1 MGLHEG
7 SKVEMR
13 FGLDSKAMITWSKI
27 SEPRKVSWT
36 YFKIGELGRADGV
49 GQKDPGVHGG

>member
-13 FGLDSKAMITWSKI
+13 FGLDSKALITWSKI

-49 GQKDPGVHGG
+49 G

>member
-7 SKVEMR
+7 SKVEER
-13 FGLDSKAMITWSKI
+13 FGLDSKAMMTQSKM

-36 YFKIGELGRADGV
+36 YFKVGELGRADGV
-49 GQKDPGVHGG
+49 GYKDPGVHGD

>member
-7 SKVEMR
+7 SKVEER
-13 FGLDSKAMITWSKI
+13 FGLDSKAMMTWSKM

-36 YFKIGELGRADGV
+36 YFKVGELGRADGV
-49 GQKDPGVHGG
+49 G